1 MDDDESESRK
11 RRIKEYRKKIAVRP
25 FETPKQYRSRVGR
38 ISRHRYLMDNR
49 PAPAQRKA
57 EIETYHE
64 SVERVSAKH
73 QQVLAEIEANTPTFR
88 EKQIAYDTARGA
100 YESRTFLEATLRM
113 KGIEPAADIEDM
125 KTQYEEWKRDVLGVP
140 LMSTGAVLVTLEE
153 SVEEPSTLA
162 SPARE

>member
-1 MDDDESESRK
+1 MVRFPEEMGLIVNDSSPPRK
-11 RRIKEYRKKIAVRP
+11 NRLEQYRKKIAVRSL
-25 FETPKQYRSRVGR
+25 ETPKQYRSRVGR

-49 PAPAQRKA
+49 PTSAQRKT

-64 SVERVSAKH
+64 TVARVSAKL
-73 QQVLAEIEANTPTFR
+73 QQVLDDIDDNTPTFR

-125 KTQYEEWKRDVLGVP
+125 KTQYQEWKRAFSEGD
-140 LMSTGAVLVTLEE
+140 
-153 SVEEPSTLA
+153 
-162 SPARE
+162 

>member
-1 MDDDESESRK
+1 M
-11 RRIKEYRKKIAVRP
+11 RP
-25 FETPKQYRSRVGR
+25 LETPKQYRSRVGR

-73 QQVLAEIEANTPTFR
+73 QQVLAEIGTNTPTFR